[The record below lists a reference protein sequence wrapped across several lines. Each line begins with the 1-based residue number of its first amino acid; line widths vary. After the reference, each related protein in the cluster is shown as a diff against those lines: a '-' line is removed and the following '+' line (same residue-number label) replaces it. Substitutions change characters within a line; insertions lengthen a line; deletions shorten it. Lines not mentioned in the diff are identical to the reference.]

1 MSDDIR
7 TDPKPSDLEVSHDRI
22 TGLLMRHSNDAG
34 DDDLVRAVV
43 DQRLSWVAEPFDEF
57 GVRAC
62 DRVVL

>member
-1 MSDDIR
+1 
-7 TDPKPSDLEVSHDRI
+7 
-22 TGLLMRHSNDAG
+22 MRHSNDAG